1 MNLFEKNRPK
11 IIELCKKHRVKTLS
25 VFGSVLTDRFND
37 NRDIDFLVTFLPHNP
52 DDMNFDYCRN
62 YWDLENSLE
71 NLFGREVDLVE
82 EDGLRNK
89 YFIANVNRTKQLLY
103 G

>member
-1 MNLFEKNRPK
+1 MTLIEKNLSK
-11 IIELCKKHRVKTLS
+11 IIELCKKYRVKTLS
-25 VFGSVLTDRFND
+25 VFGSVLTDKFND
-37 NRDIDFLVTFLPHNP
+37 NSDVDLLVTFLPYNP
-52 DDMNFDYCRN
+52 DDMEFDYCRN
-62 YWDLENSLE
+62 YWDLQDSLE
-71 NLFGREVDLVE
+71 KLFSREVDLVE

>member
-1 MNLFEKNRPK
+1 MNLIEKNLPQ
-11 IIELCKKHRVKTLS
+11 IIEFCKKYRVKTLS

-37 NRDIDFLVTFLPHNP
+37 NSDIDFLVTFLPHNP
-52 DDMNFDYCRN
+52 DDMDFDYCRN
-62 YWDLENSLE
+62 YWDLQDSLE
-71 NLFGREVDLVE
+71 ELFDKEVDLVE
-82 EDGLRNK
+82 ENSLRNK

>member
-1 MNLFEKNRPK
+1 MNLIEKNRPM

-37 NRDIDFLVTFLPHNP
+37 NSDIDFLVTFLPHNP